1 LISEIFEPLIIK
13 LCPNYI
19 LLKILK
25 NIYLNL
31 MFSLET
37 NRILKIIL
45 YQFLHLND
53 SIIVFSNHKILD
65 VDLDNDDFFVLDFLY
80 C

>member
-1 LISEIFEPLIIK
+1 
-13 LCPNYI
+13 
-19 LLKILK
+19 
-25 NIYLNL
+25 